1 MTFLN
6 HKRISKRGMKLFTTD
21 KELTIVHKLSRG
33 EATAIDLLYA
43 EYAPFLTAVCARY
56 IPQNDDMKD
65 VLQEAFIKMVNK
77 RDTFTYRGKGS
88 LKAGAT
94 RIVIKQAKEDV
105 PTTDRDLPET
115 VDEEP
120 EVNTLSTDEITAM
133 IRQLPTGYRTV
144 FNLYVI
150 EGMSHQQIAELL
162 NIKPDTSASQLH
174 KAKVMLAHM
183 IKSHQRQEEKTV
195 WRIG

>member
-1 MTFLN
+1 
-6 HKRISKRGMKLFTTD
+6 MKLFTTD

-65 VLQEAFIKMVNK
+65 VLQEAFIKMFNK
-77 RDTFTYRGKGS
+77 GDTFTYRGKGS
-88 LKAGAT
+88 LKAWAT
-94 RIVIKQAKEDV
+94 RIVINEALLFLRQQAKE
-105 PTTDRDLPET
+105 
-115 VDEEP
+115 

>member
-65 VLQEAFIKMVNK
+65 VLQEAFIKMFNK
-77 RDTFTYRGKGS
+77 GNTFTYRGKGS
-88 LKAGAT
+88 LKAWAT
-94 RIVIKQAKEDV
+94 RIVINEALLFLRQQAKEDV
-105 PTTDRDLPET
+105 VITDKDLPDM
-115 VDEEP
+115 VDDEP
-120 EVNTLSTDEITAM
+120 EVDTLSTDEITAM

-144 FNLYVI
+144 FNLYAI

-162 NIKPDTSASQLH
+162 NIKADTSASQLY
-174 KAKVMLAHM
+174 KAKMMLARM
-183 IKSHQRQEEKTV
+183 IKSHQQ
-195 WRIG
+195 

>member
-65 VLQEAFIKMVNK
+65 VLQEAFIKMFNK
-77 RDTFTYRGKGS
+77 GDTFTYRGKGS
-88 LKAGAT
+88 LKAWAT
-94 RIVIKQAKEDV
+94 RIVINEALLFLRQQAKEDV
-105 PTTDRDLPET
+105 LTTDRDLPET

-120 EVNTLSTDEITAM
+120 EVNTLSTDE
-133 IRQLPTGYRTV
+133 TV

-183 IKSHQRQEEKTV
+183 IKSHQRQEEKKV

>member
-1 MTFLN
+1 MF
-6 HKRISKRGMKLFTTD
+6 
-21 KELTIVHKLSRG
+21 
-33 EATAIDLLYA
+33 
-43 EYAPFLTAVCARY
+43 
-56 IPQNDDMKD
+56 
-65 VLQEAFIKMVNK
+65 NK
-77 RDTFTYRGKGS
+77 GNTFTYRGKGS
-88 LKAGAT
+88 LKAWAT
-94 RIVIKQAKEDV
+94 RIVINEALLFLRQQAKEDV
-105 PTTDRDLPET
+105 LTTDRDLPET